1 MAAKLLVKRFGIK
14 DVSKLMKIRSF
25 YLDFLKK
32 VPSWMKQFDEDN
44 DGRLSYK
51 EFKLVMKINSLI
63 FYTQLLQAI
72 LPPAEE
78 ENKEETDE

>member
-25 YLDFLKK
+25 YLDFFKK

-63 FYTQLLQAI
+63 FYT
-72 LPPAEE
+72 
-78 ENKEETDE
+78 

>member
-14 DVSKLMKIRSF
+14 DVSKLMKKDLFTFIS
-25 YLDFLKK
+25 KK

-51 EFKLVMKINSLI
+51 EFKLVMKINSFI
-63 FYTQLLQAI
+63 FCTQLFQSI